1 MKNSWKVGIALVAG
15 LTVMQPSARAVDIA
29 TWTFDVTP
37 PTSAG
42 PLSADVGTGVALGS
56 HASGATVYDNP
67 TGNGTTDSWSSNNW
81 AIGDYY
87 QFSVSTTG
95 LQDVI
100 FQWDQTSSN
109 TGPRDFQLSYSTD
122 GSSFTN
128 FGAAYIVLANASPI
142 GPWASGT
149 YKPAFTF
156 NVDLSS
162 VAALDN
168 QANIYLRL
176 TNTSTVSA
184 NGGTVATG
192 GTDRV
197 DTVKVSATVIPEP
210 GTLALAAFGA
220 LTLLRRRR

>member
-1 MKNSWKVGIALVAG
+1 MNWKAGIALVAG
-15 LTVMQPSARAVDIA
+15 LTILQQSALAVDIA

-42 PLSADVGTGVALGS
+42 PLNADVGTGVALGS

-67 TGNGTTDSWSSNNW
+67 VGNGTSDSWSSNNW

-95 LQDVI
+95 LMDVM

-109 TGPRDFQLSYSTD
+109 TGPRDFQVQYSTD
-122 GSSFTN
+122 GSLFTN
-128 FGAAYIVLANASPI
+128 FGAAYQVLANAAPN
-142 GPWASGT
+142 GPWSSGT
-149 YKPAFTF
+149 YRPIYTF
-156 NVDLSS
+156 LVDLSG

-184 NGGTVATG
+184 NGGTVATT

-197 DTVKVSATVIPEP
+197 DTVKVSATEIPEP

-220 LTLLRRRR
+220 LAIFRRRK